1 MSSQVT
7 QKIPNSVIYCIVR
20 VTSTWAFNPI
30 FFAFTGTCC
39 ENHHQAREAESTHE
53 TWTKT
58 INEKIKLITKTN
70 TNETPNEITL
80 EELNKNIKTLKR
92 GKSTGPDNIPNEAII
107 EANKTNRTTINNILN
122 NIYNTEKIPDQWQKG
137 EIIKFYKGKGKKGK
151 CSNER
156 GITLGSNMGK
166 LFERIINNRIS
177 KVVNISEAQAG
188 GQKGKATADHLLI
201 LNTIIQTHKNKNKN
215 EDMYI
220 AFLDVT
226 KAYDKAWL
234 NAIIYALYNSGLT
247 GKDWNILKHIN
258 ENLTATTRTQYGN
271 TNVTFWGLSYIIDVD
286 GVSYI
291 FGGRGLS

>member
-1 MSSQVT
+1 MKKTDGERRPRGIWHNNRRQHKD
-7 QKIPNSVIYCIVR
+7 QGPN
-20 VTSTWAFNPI
+20 NNQ
-30 FFAFTGTCC
+30 
-39 ENHHQAREAESTHE
+39 NHIADYFEHLCQAREAESTHE

-70 TNETPNEITL
+70 TNETPNEITQ

-137 EIIKFYKGKGKKGK
+137 EIIRFYKGKGKKGK

-188 GQKGKATADHLLI
+188 GAKRKSNSRPPP
-201 LNTIIQTHKNKNKN
+201 NTQHN
-215 EDMYI
+215 
-220 AFLDVT
+220 
-226 KAYDKAWL
+226 
-234 NAIIYALYNSGLT
+234 
-247 GKDWNILKHIN
+247 
-258 ENLTATTRTQYGN
+258 N
-271 TNVTFWGLSYIIDVD
+271 TNP
-286 GVSYI
+286 
-291 FGGRGLS
+291 